1 MVSYV
6 YNWLNNKHTNH
17 LYILLQHVLTIDCVT
32 KDGVAQAETGF
43 SIKQNRIQLC
53 LDYYQT

>member
-32 KDGVAQAETGF
+32 KDGVA
-43 SIKQNRIQLC
+43 
-53 LDYYQT
+53 